1 MDLAHSATQPAATEP
16 AVTGPVATWL
26 APAKINLALHVTG
39 RRSDGYHLLESLV
52 VFTRFG
58 DRLHIEP
65 AASDGLAVEGPF
77 AGQLDAGDG
86 NLAVRA
92 REALRNAMPE
102 AARTALSP
110 VSIRLE
116 KNLPV
121 ASGIGGGSSDA
132 AAVLHCLNRL
142 WRCGLDD
149 RALAEIGAGLGA
161 DVPMCLAARPLVARG
176 IGDIVEPAADFPAL
190 ALVLVNPGVAVATP
204 DVFARLTR
212 RDGES
217 LPPLP
222 RTIDFHSLRNWLA
235 TTRNDLEPAARAVQP
250 VIGEALAALNRAGS
264 GFSRM
269 SGSGATCFGL
279 FETGN
284 VAKRAA
290 LAIRARHPGW
300 FVAATRSTPSPVE
313 NGAP

>member
-1 MDLAHSATQPAATEP
+1 MDIAPSASKPAVTEP
-16 AVTGPVATWL
+16 A
-26 APAKINLALHVTG
+26 PAKLNLALHVTG
-39 RRSDGYHLLESLV
+39 RRADGYHLLESLV

-65 AASDGLAVEGPF
+65 AEIDSLSIEGPF
-77 AGQLDAGDG
+77 AGQLDAGQH
-86 NLAVRA
+86 NLAIRA
-92 REALRNAMPE
+92 REALRQALP
-102 AARTALSP
+102 AQARDDLPP

-132 AAVLHCLNRL
+132 AAVLRCLNRL
-142 WRCGLDD
+142 WRCGFND
-149 RALAEIGAGLGA
+149 RELAEIGAGLGA

-176 IGDIVEPAADFPAL
+176 IGEIVEPAADFPAL
-190 ALVLVNPGVAVATP
+190 ALVLVNPGMAVSTP
-204 DVFARLTR
+204 DVFARLAQ

-222 RTIDFHSLRNWLA
+222 RPIDFHSLRNWLE
-235 TTRNDLEPAARAVQP
+235 TTRNDLEPAARDIQPAVGQ
-250 VIGEALAALNRAGS
+250 VLAALDRAGS

-290 LAIRARHPGW
+290 LAIRAKHPGW
-300 FVAATRSTPSPVE
+300 FVAATRGMPSPDRNQE
-313 NGAP
+313 A